1 MFFDIIIQL
10 LINMIEEILKN
21 YKDETVD
28 YNPFA
33 HKVINKIFPEDFYKE
48 LIGNLPDM
56 DHYTAINKTGRVSSD
71 YPPERFIFELNNETI
86 SKLNSK
92 QQKIFGE
99 IIKVFINP
107 TFFNVIANEFN
118 DVINKRISEFSED
131 EKKMFGT
138 SNFKFTIGTSL
149 VKDLTKYKLGV
160 HTDSPSK
167 FITFLF
173 YIPKDESLKDLG
185 TALYEPINKDTNENI
200 EVKSTNTVKDFNLVK
215 KVDFL
220 PNTLFI
226 FPRTN
231 YSYHGVQTVNVE
243 GAERN
248 LLLLNYYL
256 ENIN

>member
-1 MFFDIIIQL
+1 
-10 LINMIEEILKN
+10 MIEEILNNFKQEN
-21 YKDETVD
+21 IDHK
-28 YNPFA
+28 PFG
-33 HKVINKIFPEDFYKE
+33 HKVINKIFPENFYKE
-48 LIGNLPDM
+48 LISNLPSKEL
-56 DHYTAINKTGRVSSD
+56 YTAINKTGRVSEN

-86 SKLNSK
+86 RKLNQN

-99 IIKVFINP
+99 IIKIFTNP
-107 TFFNVIANEFN
+107 LFFNVIANEFKE
-118 DVINKRISEFSED
+118 VINKRISEFSEE

-138 SNFKFTIGTSL
+138 TNFKFRIGSSL

-167 FITFLF
+167 FLTFLF
-173 YIPKDESLKDLG
+173 YIPEDESLKELG
-185 TALYEPINKDTNENI
+185 TALYEPID
-200 EVKSTNTVKDFNLVK
+200 KDFHKKNEIKGHYSVEDFKLVK
-215 KVDFL
+215 KVNFL

-231 YSYHGVQTVNVE
+231 YSYHGVQTINIE

-256 ENIN
+256 KNIDE

>member
-1 MFFDIIIQL
+1 
-10 LINMIEEILKN
+10 MIEEILKN
-21 YKDETVD
+21 FKKQNID
-28 YNPFA
+28 YTPFA
-33 HKVINKIFPEDFYKE
+33 HKVISNIFPENFYQE
-48 LIGNLPDM
+48 LIENLPSKE
-56 DHYTAINKTGRVSSD
+56 HYTPINKTGRVSSN
-71 YPPERFIFELNNETI
+71 YPAERFIFELNNETI
-86 SKLNSK
+86 SKLNIK

-99 IIKVFINP
+99 IIKIFINP

-138 SNFKFTIGTSL
+138 SNFQFTIGSSL
-149 VKDLTKYKLGV
+149 IKDVTQYKLGV

-173 YIPKDESLKDLG
+173 YIPEDESLKDLG
-185 TALYEPINKDTNENI
+185 TALYEPKD
-200 EVKSTNTVKDFNLVK
+200 KDFHKKNEIKGHYNINDFNMVK
-215 KVDFL
+215 KVNFL

-231 YSYHGVQTVNVE
+231 YSYHGVQTVNIE

-256 ENIN
+256 KNID